1 MSDRAWHEIWM
12 EQCEAAETIKVRFGV
27 ESAFDYVVGEKLL
40 TFTQAATEHPEFA
53 RTLPRF
59 VSRVTGMFTAQELE
73 SHPARIE
80 RIRRENELAAME
92 VHEPDL
98 EDPTAVA
105 EQARRN
111 LSTTLRH
118 RRFLFT
124 DSFLLLWKWR
134 VG

>member
-1 MSDRAWHEIWM
+1 MNDRAWHEIWM
-12 EQCEAAETIKVRFGV
+12 EQCEAAEAIKVRHGA

-40 TFTQAATEHPEFA
+40 TFAQAATEHPEFV

-59 VSRVTGMFTAQELE
+59 VSRVRGMFIAQELE
-73 SHPARIE
+73 SHLARIE

-105 EQARRN
+105 ERARQ
-111 LSTTLRH
+111 
-118 RRFLFT
+118 FDFVKE
-124 DSFLLLWKWR
+124 LLTAPAL
-134 VG
+134 GTS